1 MMSAMHTPTLYR
13 QWADHYAQAIH
24 SGALPPGERMPSL
37 RDLMARHA
45 VSLST
50 AVQLCRTLERE
61 GLLEAR
67 PRAGYFV
74 RPRRPLASLQ
84 EPQPSAPDVA
94 QYVGIHQRVS
104 EVLALSQRYPAKVN
118 LSGSCGAPSL
128 YPGAALRLA
137 TQRALRAQP
146 DIFSQPLAMAGC
158 APFLQALAQHALDAQ
173 MTLSPDE
180 LVVTHGCTEA
190 LTLALRAVAQPG
202 EVIAVESPTYYGLLQ
217 ILESLGLQAL
227 EIPASP
233 HTGLS
238 LEALEMAA
246 RQCPGLK
253 AVAVTPNLHNPLGC
267 VMPDA
272 HKRQLLRWCQR
283 HDIALI
289 EDNTYTPLYDAGPP
303 LAAIKAWDDSGQ
315 VIVCSSLHKILAPG
329 LRLGWIAGGK
339 WHERIAMLKYSQ
351 SRPNELLPQLAMTD
365 YLSSGALPRHL
376 STLKRTLRHQREQ
389 MADAVDRLFPAG
401 CRFSLPPGGMSIW
414 VELPGELSSLA
425 VFHAAL
431 QQGIRI
437 SPGVMFSNAGR
448 VDHCLRL
455 NAGLPYTREVYRAM
469 HTLAQVIEHT
479 LNQAPA
485 GRGKATHA

>member
-1 MMSAMHTPTLYR
+1 
-13 QWADHYAQAIH
+13 
-24 SGALPPGERMPSL
+24 
-37 RDLMARHA
+37 
-45 VSLST
+45 
-50 AVQLCRTLERE
+50 
-61 GLLEAR
+61 
-67 PRAGYFV
+67 
-74 RPRRPLASLQ
+74 
-84 EPQPSAPDVA
+84 
-94 QYVGIHQRVS
+94 
-104 EVLALSQRYPAKVN
+104 
-118 LSGSCGAPSL
+118 
-128 YPGAALRLA
+128 
-137 TQRALRAQP
+137 
-146 DIFSQPLAMAGC
+146 
-158 APFLQALAQHALDAQ
+158 

-238 LEALEMAA
+238 LEALEVAA

-455 NAGLPYTREVYRAM
+455 NAGLPYTREVDRAM